1 MAKRKALV
9 IGSGFGGLAAA
20 IRLQAAGFQ
29 TEIFEQRDKPGGRA
43 YMYEDQGYRFDAG
56 PTVVTVP
63 QCLEELFELAGRRME
78 DFIELIPIHPF
89 YRLFWEDGDTLDYDN
104 NEAALHAEIRRRNP
118 SDVDGYQE
126 FVRYAEDVYE
136 EGYVKLGQV
145 PFLRFWDMVKVAPQ
159 LLKLNAH
166 RPVYQTISR
175 YIKDERT
182 RQALSFNS
190 LLIGGNPFEISSI
203 YTLIHPLEKK
213 FGVHFPKG
221 GTHALVMALVKLF
234 EEIGG
239 RIHLNRGVTSIV
251 TKDDRVTGVQ
261 VAGDTVPISADLVV
275 SNADVFHTYDKLLA
289 SNASARQKAKRMKH
303 QDFSMSLFVIYFGCN
318 RRFDR
323 LTHHNIMFGQRYKG
337 LLDDIFKT
345 GHLADDFS
353 LYVHAPGETD
363 DTLAPAGHYSYYVLA
378 PVPNLKISSVNWHD
392 EAPIY
397 ADKILNYLEQHYMP
411 GLRESIQV
419 QRLFTPKDFETELNA
434 LHGAAFSLTPTLQ
447 QSAYFRVHNRDSKI
461 EGMYFVGAG
470 THPGAGIPGVI
481 GSAKATCSVI
491 AQDFAMPSDERA
503 FAPAMQGAQA

>member
-1 MAKRKALV
+1 MVKRKAFV
-9 IGSGFGGLAAA
+9 IGSGFGGLASA

-29 TEIFEQRDKPGGRA
+29 TEIFEKRDKPGGRA
-43 YMYEDQGYRFDAG
+43 YVYDDEGFRFDAG

-63 QCLEELFELAGRRME
+63 QCLEELFELAGRRMS
-78 DFIELIPIHPF
+78 DYIELIPIHPF
-89 YRLFWEDGDTLDYDN
+89 YRLFWEDGDTFDYDN
-104 NEAALHAEIRRRNP
+104 DEDALHAELRKRHP
-118 SDVDGYQE
+118 DDVAGYKA
-126 FVRYAEDVYE
+126 FVRYAEEVYQQ
-136 EGYVKLGQV
+136 GYVKLGQV
-145 PFLRFWDMVKVAPQ
+145 PFLRFWDMIKVSPKLLQ
-159 LLKLNAH
+159 LHAH
-166 RPVYQTISR
+166 RPVYDTISR

-234 EEIGG
+234 EDLGG
-239 RIHLNRGVTSIV
+239 RLHVSRGVSSIV
-251 TKDDRVTGVQ
+251 TKNNRVTGIQ
-261 VAGDTVPISADLVV
+261 VEGETVPLEADLVV
-275 SNADVFHTYDKLLA
+275 SNADIYHTYDKLLA
-289 SNASARQKAKRMKH
+289 DNPSARQKASRMSR

-318 RRFDR
+318 KRFDR

-345 GHLADDFS
+345 GRLADDFS

-363 DTLAPAGHYSYYVLA
+363 TSLAPPGQFGYYVLA
-378 PVPNLKISSVNWHD
+378 PVPNLKISSVDWAK
-392 EAPIY
+392 EAPIF

-411 GLRESIQV
+411 GLQASIQV
-419 QRLFTPKDFETELNA
+419 KRLFTPRDFETELNA
-434 LHGAAFSLTPTLQ
+434 LHGAAFSLTPTLR
-447 QSAYFRVHNRDSKI
+447 QSAYFRVHNRDSRI
-461 EGMYFVGAG
+461 DGMYFVGAG

-491 AQDFAMPSDERA
+491 DQDYAITGEGVRA
-503 FAPAMQGAQA
+503 

>member
-1 MAKRKALV
+1 MVKRKALV

-29 TEIFEQRDKPGGRA
+29 TEIYEQRDKPGGRA
-43 YMYEDQGYRFDAG
+43 YVYEEQGYRFDAG

-63 QCLEELFELAGRRME
+63 QCIEELFALAGRRME
-78 DFIELIPIHPF
+78 DYIELIPIHPF
-89 YRLFWEDGDTLDYDN
+89 YRLFWEDGDTFDYDN
-104 NEAALHAEIRRRNP
+104 DEQSLLAEIGRRHP
-118 SDVDGYQE
+118 DDVSGYQE
-126 FVRYAEDVYE
+126 FLRYAEDVYQ

-145 PFLRFWDMVKVAPQ
+145 PFLRFWDMVKVAPKLIQ
-159 LLKLNAH
+159 LHAQ

-182 RQALSFNS
+182 RQAMTFNS

-213 FGVHFPKG
+213 FGVHFPRG
-221 GTHALVMALVKLF
+221 GTHALVMALIRLF
-234 EEIGG
+234 EELGG
-239 RIHLNRGVTSIV
+239 RLHLSQPIASII
-251 TKDDRVTGVQ
+251 TQDNRVTGVKIE
-261 VAGDTVPISADLVV
+261 GDDVPITADLVV

-289 SNASARQKAKRMKH
+289 SNASAQQKARRMKR
-303 QDFSMSLFVIYFGCN
+303 QDFSMSLFVIYFGCD
-318 RRFDR
+318 RRFER
-323 LTHHNIMFGQRYKG
+323 LTHHNIMFGKRYKG

-345 GHLADDFS
+345 GRLADDFS
-353 LYVHAPGETD
+353 LYVHAPSETD
-363 DTLAPAGHYSYYVLA
+363 DSLAPPGHYSYYVLA
-378 PVPNLKISSVNWHD
+378 PVPNLKISSVDWQN
-392 EAPIY
+392 EAPAY
-397 ADKILNYLEQHYMP
+397 ADRILNYLEQHYMP

-461 EGMYFVGAG
+461 DGMYFVGAG

-491 AQDFAMPSDERA
+491 ESDFAVPSMEA
-503 FAPAMQGAQA
+503 SFSGTMQGARA